1 MRLLEDWANVCDS
14 LTDLYLLALNKKHAK
29 KREELG
35 KSANTVDESM
45 LAKSKI
51 ETSKAVEL
59 EDVNEAPRR
68 DTVDKGFADTT
79 DLKNEDFIYVY

>member
-1 MRLLEDWANVCDS
+1 
-14 LTDLYLLALNKKHAK
+14 
-29 KREELG
+29 
-35 KSANTVDESM
+35 M

-59 EDVNEAPRR
+59 EDVNEPPRR